1 MSCGTCT
8 TGTGVFLVTVTV
20 LVSLKPSEGIEYV
33 VTTVSADSLG
43 GATVRTGKL
52 PVRDPS
58 YAGDSEDA
66 NVIGRGESDSGEP
79 VTNSPDTSGISTV
92 VTHAVAG
99 VSNIVGASVT
109 ETLLAVTV
117 TS

>member
-1 MSCGTCT
+1 LYS
-8 TGTGVFLVTVTV
+8 
-20 LVSLKPSEGIEYV
+20 
-33 VTTVSADSLG
+33 
-43 GATVRTGKL
+43 
-52 PVRDPS
+52 
-58 YAGDSEDA
+58 GDSEDA